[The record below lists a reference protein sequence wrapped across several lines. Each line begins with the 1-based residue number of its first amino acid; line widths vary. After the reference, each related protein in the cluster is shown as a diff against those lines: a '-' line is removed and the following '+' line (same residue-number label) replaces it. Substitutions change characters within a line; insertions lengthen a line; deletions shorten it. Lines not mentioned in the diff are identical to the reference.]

1 MSKDKV
7 PTYIILLA
15 FSVEFIVLDKPMILV
30 VTVLI

>member
-15 FSVEFIVLDKPMILV
+15 NSVEFIVLDKLMILV
-30 VTVLI
+30 VNVLI